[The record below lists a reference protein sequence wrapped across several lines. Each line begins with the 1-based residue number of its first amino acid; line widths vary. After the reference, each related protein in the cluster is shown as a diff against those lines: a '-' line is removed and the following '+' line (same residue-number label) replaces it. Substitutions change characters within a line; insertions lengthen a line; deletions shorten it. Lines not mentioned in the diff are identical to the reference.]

1 MQRSF
6 FYNNIIIVFVVTN
19 SFPPPLLSALTTC
32 ETSDGDIKIKY
43 GSMMIII
50 FHQLDTVWC
59 DFNKLSPPLILFYY
73 WSQLH
78 KPWSTIKPLKEHLKR
93 HFKLNPRVKRLEF
106 LATYAT
112 DGKSSL
118 RCSESILTQHCLK
131 YTHMSSAEE
140 RKTDTDCRSLRKK
153 NYIMAAFKEK
163 VFFANFKFFLF
174 FFFFFQ
180 FFASQKKIQKVFFLT
195 LFFCYTSLL

>member
-1 MQRSF
+1 
-6 FYNNIIIVFVVTN
+6 
-19 SFPPPLLSALTTC
+19 
-32 ETSDGDIKIKY
+32 
-43 GSMMIII
+43 MMIII

-78 KPWSTIKPLKEHLKR
+78 KPWNVIKPLKEHLKR

-174 FFFFFQ
+174 FFFSFNFLLLKKNLKSFFFLHF
-180 FFASQKKIQKVFFLT
+180 FFAIRLFCKLSMKICQMHEEKRVNEWSYNRDQYVFIHIYIA
-195 LFFCYTSLL
+195 YTYCVPSWARL

>member
-1 MQRSF
+1 
-6 FYNNIIIVFVVTN
+6 
-19 SFPPPLLSALTTC
+19 
-32 ETSDGDIKIKY
+32 
-43 GSMMIII
+43 MMIII

-174 FFFFFQ
+174 FFFFF
-180 FFASQKKIQKVFFLT
+180 SKKNSKSFFLT
-195 LFFCYTSLL
+195 LFFLLYVSFVNYRWKFARCTRKREWMSEVTIEISMFLYIYILLTHIVCLVEHAYKINI